1 MDIYDSHMMC
11 TQFNEGA
18 IYKGSGA
25 KELVRTVK
33 TFEYK
38 NIKSGLKCYD
48 NSEKTIYHTNHV
60 DTPGPQEYFQTELRL
75 ILTIVQM
82 DQ

>member
-1 MDIYDSHMMC
+1 MC

-18 IYKGSGA
+18 ICKGSGA

-60 DTPGPQEYFQTELRL
+60 DTPGLQEYFQTELRL